1 MDQHEKYW
9 PLVVGA
15 LFSDLI
21 DVASFILKKA
31 EKAQN
36 LALFLCACV
45 DLPIFS
51 WFPIPTN

>member
-1 MDQHEKYW
+1 
-9 PLVVGA
+9 
-15 LFSDLI
+15 
-21 DVASFILKKA
+21 LKKA
-31 EKAQN
+31 EKARN